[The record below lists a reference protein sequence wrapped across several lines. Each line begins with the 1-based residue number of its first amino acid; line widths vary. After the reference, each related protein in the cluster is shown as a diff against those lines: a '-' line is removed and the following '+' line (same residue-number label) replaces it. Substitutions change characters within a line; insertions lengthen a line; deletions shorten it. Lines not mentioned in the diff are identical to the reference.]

1 MQELPEIDSQQVRGL
16 ALSGATDGEIADFFN
31 CTVQTLLQQFGAVLI
46 QARATRYVSLRKRQ
60 TIAAAD
66 GNIPMMIF
74 LGKHELGQVERSN
87 HDDGWPQPQMD
98 PKVG

>member
-1 MQELPEIDSQQVRGL
+1 MQQLPEIDSQQVRAL
-16 ALSGATDGEIADFFN
+16 ALAGANDGEIADFFS
-31 CTVQTLLQQFGAVLI
+31 CTVQTLLQQFNPVLI

-66 GNIPMMIF
+66 GNITMMIF
-74 LGKHELGQVERSN
+74 LGKHELGQVERSI
-87 HDDGWPQPQMD
+87 HDEGWSQPQMD

>member
-16 ALSGATDGEIADFFN
+16 ALSGATDGEIADFFT
-31 CTVQTLLQQFGAVLI
+31 CTVQTLLQ
-46 QARATRYVSLRKRQ
+46 RYVSLRKRQ

-66 GNIPMMIF
+66 GNITMMIF
-74 LGKHELGQVERSN
+74 LGKHELGQVERSI
-87 HDDGWPQPQMD
+87 HDDGGSQPQMD